1 MFTSW
6 LQKGLQINIFPR
18 VIAVLRK
25 LRMSNDNQ
33 LTIGTIEITDT
44 EKRYVNEAMD
54 ASRLTYGK
62 FHRQFER
69 DFSARHECA
78 HGVFCNSGT
87 SALLLVLSAL
97 RDRRGWNA
105 RSEVIVPSVTFI
117 RTINAV
123 LQSGLKPVFADVD
136 PLTYS
141 IDPKRVRATIS
152 KATVA
157 IMPVHLF
164 GLAADMTGIMAI
176 AEEYGLDV
184 VEDACESAGAEYQG
198 RRVGSFGVASCFST
212 YAAHIVVTGVGGM
225 VCTGEQWLADECR
238 SRMAHG
244 RDTAYLS
251 IDDDDHLTDA
261 DFRDIV
267 NRRFNFVRDGFSFRL
282 TELEAAIGCAQMER
296 LDSILARRA
305 AVAGKLAAALKPF
318 PVRLPWVPTDRKHA
332 WMMFPIV
339 CNAGVDRDALVMALE
354 SERIETR
361 FLMPVVSQP
370 WIIERCGDYRG
381 KFPLA
386 DNLERS
392 GFYIGCHQQV
402 TDGQIEHVGKVF
414 EKFFAGR
421 MI

>member
-1 MFTSW
+1 VDSE
-6 LQKGLQINIFPR
+6 
-18 VIAVLRK
+18 
-25 LRMSNDNQ
+25 
-33 LTIGTIEITDT
+33 LTIGTIEITDA
-44 EKRYVNEAMD
+44 EKRNVNEALD

-62 FHRQFER
+62 FHRQFESE
-69 DFSARHECA
+69 FATA
-78 HGVFCNSGT
+78 HACGYGVFCNSGT

-105 RSEVIVPSVTFI
+105 RSEVIVPSVTFVA
-117 RTINAV
+117 TINVV
-123 LQSGLKPVFADVD
+123 LQAGLKPVFVDVD
-136 PLTYS
+136 PLTYN
-141 IDPKRVRATIS
+141 IDPKRIRAAIS
-152 KATVA
+152 EATVA

-244 RDTAYLS
+244 RDVAYLS
-251 IDDDDHLTDA
+251 IDDDDKLTDA
-261 DFRDIV
+261 DFRDVV
-267 NRRFNFVRDGFSFRL
+267 NRRFSFVRDGFSFRL

-305 AVAGKLAAALKPF
+305 AVAEKLAAALKPF

-339 CNAGVDRDALVMALE
+339 CHGGVDRDALVMALE
-354 SERIETR
+354 TERIETR
-361 FLMPVVSQP
+361 LLMPVVSQP

-381 KFPLA
+381 KFPVA
-386 DNLERS
+386 DDLGCN

-402 TDGQIEHVGKVF
+402 TDGQVEHVAETFRKHF
-414 EKFFAGR
+414 SGR
-421 MI
+421 MP